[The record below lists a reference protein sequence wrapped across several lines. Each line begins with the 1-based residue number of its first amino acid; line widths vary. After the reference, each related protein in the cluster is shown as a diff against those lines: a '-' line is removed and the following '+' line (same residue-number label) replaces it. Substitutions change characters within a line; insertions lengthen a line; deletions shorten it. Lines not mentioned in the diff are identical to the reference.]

1 MERWAMEISS
11 QSPWDNVGSVG
22 TGSERVYRQN
32 DGVTDGVG
40 TDDGYWWPCE
50 FTRGLGGE

>member
-1 MERWAMEISS
+1 MEISS